1 MKKIIEIKNLKK
13 SFKIKSKEF
22 KQVHSDLSL
31 DIYEGEKLGIIGHN
45 GAGKTVL
52 LKMIVGLL
60 EQDEGEIKFNLGY
73 DKDDVSYQFQE
84 MRLDI
89 SFTTKEYIE
98 FICKLYIDKIDF
110 DKINEVIETF
120 GLNEFMNSKISELS
134 GGQKQRLNLFAA
146 AINNPKILML
156 DEFVTGLD
164 IVSVKDIINWITT
177 NAKKDNRTIIIV
189 SHQPEELRNLT
200 ERIIL
205 IDEGRVKGE
214 WKTKDIEKKYNG
226 NFSKFM
232 FENLR

>member
-164 IVSVKDIINWITT
+164 IVSVEDIINWITT

-205 IDEGRVKGE
+205 IDEGQVKGE

-232 FENLR
+232 SENLR